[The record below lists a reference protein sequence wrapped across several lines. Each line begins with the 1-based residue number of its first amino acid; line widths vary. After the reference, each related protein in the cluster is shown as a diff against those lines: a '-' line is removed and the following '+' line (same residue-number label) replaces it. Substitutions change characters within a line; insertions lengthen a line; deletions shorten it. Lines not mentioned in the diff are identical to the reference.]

1 MMNTYLLSLSSLQLT
16 LLLAIIFIFIGQVLL
31 YIVQKHIKK
40 SYLVGWGL
48 YENFAQTV
56 GGIFSIILAFVTISV
71 WQSHAAVND
80 LVSKEANAIYNI
92 YRTVDA
98 YSPVD
103 RREAKERLTEY
114 LQEVVEAE
122 WSFMEKGIPDK
133 KALQKLKSFHDLV
146 IHIEPKNNTELS
158 AHQEVLRLM
167 SEYRELRRNRVMTT
181 EPFIGDILWVVL
193 ISNLTVFAI
202 ALCFVEVESYP
213 VHSIQLALCLL
224 GISCIFSLL
233 ILYNYPFLGPA
244 AVTAEPFR
252 SILEIYVPLR

>member
-1 MMNTYLLSLSSLQLT
+1 MNTFLLSLSSLQLV
-16 LLLAIIFIFIGQVLL
+16 LFLAITFIFIGQVLL

-40 SYLVGWGL
+40 SYLVGWGT
-48 YENFAQTV
+48 YESFAQTV

-71 WQSHAAVND
+71 WQSHGAISD
-80 LVSKEANAIYNI
+80 LVGKEANAIYNI

-98 YSPVD
+98 FSPVD

-114 LQEVVEAE
+114 LQEVVETE

-158 AHQEVLRLM
+158 AYQEVLRLM

-181 EPFIGDILWVVL
+181 EPLIGDILWLVL
-193 ISNLTVFAI
+193 ISNLLVFAI

-213 VHSIQLALCLL
+213 VHSMQLALCSL
-224 GISCIFSLL
+224 GISGIFSLL
-233 ILYNYPFLGPA
+233 ILYNYPFLGPV
-244 AVTAEPFR
+244 AVSAEPFK
-252 SILEIYVPLR
+252 SILEIYVPLP